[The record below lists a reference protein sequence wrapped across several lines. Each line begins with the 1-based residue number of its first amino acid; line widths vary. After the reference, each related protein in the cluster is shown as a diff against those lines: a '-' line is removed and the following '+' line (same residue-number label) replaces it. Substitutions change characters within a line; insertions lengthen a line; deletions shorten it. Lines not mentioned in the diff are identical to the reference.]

1 MAEETYPAPEQDPQ
15 PQQNYTQDTRYDQEN
30 VAPPHGGDYQQQQYQ
45 DETYRMSPYPKIPP
59 INLTEEELDR
69 QLAELEQNGY
79 AAMYKQNKNKPREDR
94 PWYQVYTINDYRK
107 MQNEVRLSRAPL
119 GPDLDNETY
128 KEKLEKRHKQ
138 FEYARMVMEKNRH
151 ELDVKKPPSNA
162 KKDEEKPNKRKTAI
176 EYSKNIPKPNVKARP
191 NQYNSYEVAAQL
203 SPAAKKSGPP
213 SPTQTV
219 DVIDLQKLKQRH
231 DQEKQNVASIR
242 QNMESVPQKA

>member
-1 MAEETYPAPEQDPQ
+1 MTLKS
-15 PQQNYTQDTRYDQEN
+15 
-30 VAPPHGGDYQQQQYQ
+30 H
-45 DETYRMSPYPKIPP
+45 SFLHFFSI
-59 INLTEEELDR
+59 L
-69 QLAELEQNGY
+69 
-79 AAMYKQNKNKPREDR
+79 
-94 PWYQVYTINDYRK
+94 K
-107 MQNEVRLSRAPL
+107 MCLFYV
-119 GPDLDNETY
+119 
-128 KEKLEKRHKQ
+128 
-138 FEYARMVMEKNRH
+138 F
-151 ELDVKKPPSNA
+151 KPPFCLLQ
-162 KKDEEKPNKRKTAI
+162 AI